1 MARSKLKVLRIASI
15 TDDLVCDELHQTAP
29 DSVTVGRGVASE
41 LLVFGNQ
48 MPAHHVLFEYGKDG
62 AYTLVLPPAVDGV
75 VSLKG
80 RGSKIADLWRKQAR
94 RDPRSGAGA
103 STALR
108 LRLDPS
114 ARGKLVLGETAL
126 LFTFAP
132 PAPPP
137 RKDPFPQEYRA
148 RIFSGLTRF
157 DMATLLS
164 GLMILGPYFLWAATK
179 PIDPTIEHEIDDRF
193 LKVIGM
199 PPNEKKKEPEP
210 EEKDDDEKLLA
221 VEDDDKKKEKD
232 PEIVDKM
239 LSPSKSFSK
248 EAIAKARGV
257 GVARVLGTYGG
268 PGEGTV
274 FDVIQSTENN
284 LGELFAA
291 GMTRVVDADG
301 NEVSSFVP
309 GGEGISALGA
319 AVGTKGF
326 DVSAAGP
333 EVAGIDKKER
343 KISLKS
349 GAADIDGDADKKAV
363 QATIRNRMGALQSCY
378 EKALR
383 ADAGIN
389 GKITYTITISVMG
402 TVTHVQVGDDSLQDE
417 GVKTCTVAKIKGWRF
432 PTTPGAEASSDVTFS
447 VVFSGQ

>member
-1 MARSKLKVLRIASI
+1 MAASKHKVLVIASI

-29 DSVTVGRGVASE
+29 ASVTAGRGVASE
-41 LLVFGNQ
+41 LLVFGQ
-48 MPAHHVLFEYGKDG
+48 RMPERHVLFEVGKDG
-62 AYTLVLPPAVDGV
+62 GYTLVLPPSTGGV
-75 VSLKG
+75 LSLRG
-80 RGSKIADLWRKQAR
+80 RGTRVADLWRKQAR
-94 RDPRSGAGA
+94 REPGGSAGA
-103 STALR
+103 PANLR

-114 ARGKLVLGETAL
+114 ARGKLVLGDTAL
-126 LFTFAP
+126 LFQFAP

-137 RKDPFPQEYRA
+137 RKDPFPQEYKA
-148 RIFSGLTRF
+148 KVFSGLTRF
-157 DMATLLS
+157 DIATLLS
-164 GLMILGPYFLWAATK
+164 GLMILGPYFIWAASK
-179 PIDPTIEHEIDDRF
+179 PIDPMVEHEIDERF
-193 LKVIGM
+193 MKVMGI
-199 PPNEKKKEPEP
+199 PPKKEDPP
-210 EEKDDDEKLLA
+210 EEEKEDDDEKLLA
-221 VEDDDKKKEKD
+221 VEDETKKKDKD
-232 PEIVDKM
+232 PEVVDKVIN
-239 LSPSKSFSK
+239 PSKSFSK

-268 PGEGTV
+268 PGQGTV

-284 LGELFAA
+284 LGELFAS
-291 GMTRVVDADG
+291 GMTRVVDAEG
-301 NEVSSFVP
+301 NEVSGFVP

-326 DVSAAGP
+326 EVDGP
-333 EVAGIDKKER
+333 EVAALDKKER

-349 GAADIDGDADKKAV
+349 GAADVDGDADKKAV

-383 ADAGIN
+383 GN
-389 GKITYTITISVMG
+389 TGLSGKITYTITISVMG
-402 TVTHVQVGDDSLQDE
+402 SVTGVQVGDDTLQDE

>member
-1 MARSKLKVLRIASI
+1 MARSKFKVLRIASI

-29 DSVTVGRGVASE
+29 DSVTAGRGLASK
-41 LLVFGNQ
+41 LLVFGTQ
-48 MPAHHVLFEYGKDG
+48 MPQRHVLFEYDERDG
-62 AYTLVLPPAVDGV
+62 SYTLVLPPAAGGV
-75 VSLKG
+75 LSLRG
-80 RGSKIADLWRKQAR
+80 RGTKIADLWRKQAR
-94 RDPRSGAGA
+94 RDPKA
-103 STALR
+103 SASASVLR
-108 LRLDPS
+108 LRLDPT
-114 ARGKLVLGETAL
+114 AKGKLVLGETAL
-126 LFTFAP
+126 LFQFAP

-137 RKDPFPQEYRA
+137 RKDPFPQEFKA
-148 RIFSGLTRF
+148 RVFSGLTRF

-193 LKVIGM
+193 LKVMGM
-199 PPNEKKKEPEP
+199 PPNKKDKEPEP
-210 EEKDDDEKLLA
+210 EEKDDEEKILA
-221 VEDDDKKKEKD
+221 VEDKEKPKD
-232 PEIVDKM
+232 VEVVDKM
-239 LSPSKSFSK
+239 ISPSKSFSK

-301 NEVSSFVP
+301 NEVSGFVP
-309 GGEGISALGA
+309 GGAGISALGA

-383 ADAGIN
+383 ADAGLT

-402 TVTHVQVGDDSLQDE
+402 SVTNVQVGDDSLQDE

>member
-1 MARSKLKVLRIASI
+1 MARSKFKVLRIASI

-29 DSVTVGRGVASE
+29 DSVTVGRGVASK
-41 LLVFGNQ
+41 LLVFGAQ
-48 MPAHHVLFEYGKDG
+48 MPQRHVLFEYDASDG
-62 AYTLVLPPAVDGV
+62 SYTLVLPPAASGV
-75 VSLKG
+75 LSLRG

-94 RDPRSGAGA
+94 RDPKSATSGV
-103 STALR
+103 LR
-108 LRLDPS
+108 LRLDPT
-114 ARGKLVLGETAL
+114 AKGKLVLGETAL
-126 LFTFAP
+126 LFQFAP

-137 RKDPFPQEYRA
+137 RKDPFPQEFKARA
-148 RIFSGLTRF
+148 FSGVTRF
-157 DMATLLS
+157 DLATLLS
-164 GLMILGPYFLWAATK
+164 GVMILGPYFLWAATEA
-179 PIDPTIEHEIDDRF
+179 IDPTIEHEIDDRF
-193 LKVIGM
+193 LKVMGM
-199 PPNEKKKEPEP
+199 PLNKKEKEPEP
-210 EEKDDDEKLLA
+210 EPKDDEEKLLA
-221 VEDDDKKKEKD
+221 VEEEKKPKD
-232 PEIVDKM
+232 IEIVDKVV
-239 LSPSKSFSK
+239 SPSKAFSK

-301 NEVSSFVP
+301 NEVSGFVP

-363 QATIRNRMGALQSCY
+363 AATIRNRMGALQSCY
-378 EKALR
+378 EKGLR
-383 ADAGIN
+383 ANAGLT

-402 TVTHVQVGDDSLQDE
+402 AVTNVHVRDDSLQDE
-417 GVKTCTVAKIKGWRF
+417 GVTACTVAKIKGWRF
-432 PTTPGAEASSDVTFS
+432 PITPGAEVPSDVTFP
-447 VVFSGQ
+447 VVFSG

>member
-1 MARSKLKVLRIASI
+1 VARSKFKVLRIASI
-15 TDDLVCDELHQTAP
+15 TDDIVCDELHQTAP
-29 DSVTVGRGVASE
+29 DSVTAGRGLASE
-41 LLVFGNQ
+41 LLVFGTR
-48 MPAHHVLFEYGKDG
+48 MPSSHVLFEYGKDG
-62 AYTLVLPPAVDGV
+62 SYTLVLPPTAGGV
-75 VSLKG
+75 LSLKG
-80 RGSKIADLWRKQAR
+80 RGTKIADLWRKQAR
-94 RDPRSGAGA
+94 RDPKTGAA
-103 STALR
+103 TTPANLR

-126 LFTFAP
+126 LFQFAP
-132 PAPPP
+132 PAPPV
-137 RKDPFPQEYRA
+137 RKDPFPQEYKARA
-148 RIFSGLTRF
+148 FSSFTRF

-164 GLMILGPYFLWAATK
+164 GLMLLGPYFLWAATK

-199 PPNEKKKEPEP
+199 PPNKKDKEPEP
-210 EEKDDDEKLLA
+210 EEKDDEEKVLA
-221 VEDDDKKKEKD
+221 VEDKDKPKEVVV
-232 PEIVDKM
+232 VDKM
-239 LSPSKSFSK
+239 ISPSKSFSK

-291 GMTRVVDADG
+291 GMTRVVDAEG
-301 NEVSSFVP
+301 NEVSGFVP

-333 EVAGIDKKER
+333 QVAEIEKKER

-383 ADAGIN
+383 ADAGLT
-389 GKITYTITISVMG
+389 GKIVYTITISVMG
-402 TVTHVQVGDDSLQDE
+402 TVTNVAVGDDSLQDE
-417 GVKTCTVAKIKGWRF
+417 GVKNCTVAKIKGWRF

>member
-1 MARSKLKVLRIASI
+1 MASKLKVLRIASI

-29 DSVTVGRGVASE
+29 ASVSVGHRIDSE
-41 LLVFGNQ
+41 LLVFGPQ
-48 MPAHHVLFEYGKDG
+48 TPDHHALFEYGKDG
-62 AYTLVLPPAVDGV
+62 AYTLVLPPWTGGV
-75 VSLKG
+75 LSLRG
-80 RGSKIADLWRKQAR
+80 RGTKVAELWRKQAR
-94 RDPRSGAGA
+94 RDPKGGS
-103 STALR
+103 LR
-108 LRLDPS
+108 LRLDPT
-114 ARGKLVLGETAL
+114 AKGKLVFGETAL
-126 LFTFAP
+126 LFQFAP

-137 RKDPFPQEYRA
+137 RKDPFPDEYRA
-148 RIFSGLTRF
+148 RVFAGFTRF
-157 DMATLLS
+157 DLATLLS
-164 GLMILGPYFLWAATK
+164 GLLILGPYFIWAATK
-179 PIDPTIEHEIDDRF
+179 PIDPTIEHEIDERF
-193 LKVIGM
+193 LRVMGI
-199 PPNEKKKEPEP
+199 PPKQDVPEP
-210 EEKDDDEKLLA
+210 EEKDDEEKLLA
-221 VEDDDKKKEKD
+221 VEDEDKKKDKE
-232 PEIVDKM
+232 PEIVEKM
-239 LSPSKSFSK
+239 INPSKAFSK

-301 NEVSSFVP
+301 NEVSTFVP
-309 GGEGISALGA
+309 GGEGISALGS

-326 DVSAAGP
+326 DVSADGP
-333 EVAGIDKKER
+333 EVAGLDKKER

-349 GAADIDGDADKKAV
+349 SGADVDGDADKKAV

-383 ADAGIN
+383 GN
-389 GKITYTITISVMG
+389 TGLSGKIVYTITISVMG
-402 TVTHVQVGDDSLQDE
+402 TVTSVQVLDDSLQDE
-417 GVKTCTVAKIKGWRF
+417 GVKSCTVAKIKGWRF

>member
-1 MARSKLKVLRIASI
+1 MAPSKLKVLRIASV
-15 TDDLVCDELHQTAP
+15 TDDLVCDELHQTTP
-29 DSVTVGRGVASE
+29 DSVTAGVGLAND
-41 LLVFGNQ
+41 LLVFGAR
-48 MPAHHVLFEYGKDG
+48 MPRQQVLFECADDG
-62 AYTLVLPPAVDGV
+62 SYTLVVPPHASGV
-75 VSLKG
+75 LSLRGKG
-80 RGSKIADLWRKQAR
+80 LRISKLREKQAR
-94 RDPRSGAGA
+94 SGRRPAP
-103 STALR
+103 LR
-108 LRLDPS
+108 VRLDPS

-126 LFTFAP
+126 LFRFAS
-132 PAPPP
+132 PAPPV
-137 RKDPFPQEYRA
+137 RKDPFPSQYTA
-148 RIFSGLTRF
+148 RVFSGLSRF
-157 DMATLLS
+157 DLATLLS
-164 GLMILGPYFLWAATK
+164 GLMLLGPYFLWAATK
-179 PIDPTIEHEIDDRF
+179 PIDPTIEYDIDERF
-193 LKVIGM
+193 LKVMGI
-199 PPNEKKKEPEP
+199 PPKQEKKPEP
-210 EEKDDDEKLLA
+210 EEEDDDEKLLA
-221 VEDDDKKKEKD
+221 VEDQKKPKD
-232 PEIVDKM
+232 VELVDKM
-239 LSPSKSFSK
+239 ISPSKSFSK

-291 GMTRVVDADG
+291 GMTRVVDAEG
-301 NEVSSFVP
+301 NEVSGYVP

-326 DVSAAGP
+326 ETATGP
-333 EVAGIDKKER
+333 EVAGLDKKER

-383 ADAGIN
+383 ANTGLT
-389 GKITYTITISVMG
+389 GKITYTITIAIMG
-402 TVTHVQVGDDSLQDE
+402 NVTHVQVGEDSLQDE
-417 GVKTCTVAKIKGWRF
+417 GVKGCTVAKIKGWRF

>member
-1 MARSKLKVLRIASI
+1 MARSKFKVLRIASI

-29 DSVTVGRGVASE
+29 DSVIAGRGMASK
-41 LLVFGNQ
+41 LLLFGAQ
-48 MPAHHVLFEYGKDG
+48 MPRRHVLFEYDGKDG
-62 AYTLVLPPAVDGV
+62 SYTLVLPPAAGGV
-75 VSLKG
+75 LSVRG

-94 RDPRSGAGA
+94 RDPKAAASGV
-103 STALR
+103 LR
-108 LRLDPS
+108 LRLDPT
-114 ARGKLVLGETAL
+114 AKGKLVLGETAL
-126 LFTFAP
+126 LFQFAP

-137 RKDPFPQEYRA
+137 RKDPFPQEFKARA
-148 RIFSGLTRF
+148 FSGFTRF

-193 LKVIGM
+193 LKVMGM
-199 PPNEKKKEPEP
+199 PPNKKDKEPEP
-210 EEKDDDEKLLA
+210 EEKDDEEKLLA
-221 VEDDDKKKEKD
+221 VVDEEKSKD
-232 PEIVDKM
+232 VEIVEKM

-301 NEVSSFVP
+301 NEVSGFVP

>member
-1 MARSKLKVLRIASI
+1 MASKFKVLRIASI
-15 TDDLVCDELHQTAP
+15 TDELVCDELHQTAP
-29 DSVTVGRGVASE
+29 ASVSAGHRIDSE
-41 LLVFGNQ
+41 LLVFGPQ
-48 MPAHHVLFEYGKDG
+48 TPDHHTLFEYGPDG
-62 AYTLVLPPAVDGV
+62 AYTLVLPPWTGGV
-75 VSLKG
+75 LSLRG
-80 RGSKIADLWRKQAR
+80 RATKVAELWRKQAR
-94 RDPRSGAGA
+94 RDGKDGPI
-103 STALR
+103 R

-114 ARGKLVLGETAL
+114 AKGKLVFGETAL
-126 LFTFAP
+126 LFQFAP
-132 PAPPP
+132 PAPPV
-137 RKDPFPQEYRA
+137 RKDPFPQEYKARA
-148 RIFSGLTRF
+148 FSGFTRF

-164 GLMILGPYFLWAATK
+164 GLLILGPYFIWAATK
-179 PIDPTIEHEIDDRF
+179 PIDPTIEHEIDERF
-193 LKVIGM
+193 LRVMGI
-199 PPNEKKKEPEP
+199 PPKKDKEPEP
-210 EEKDDDEKLLA
+210 EEKDDEEKLLA
-221 VEDDDKKKEKD
+221 VEDEEKKKEKD
-232 PEIVDKM
+232 PEIVEKM
-239 LSPSKSFSK
+239 INPSKAFSK

-291 GMTRVVDADG
+291 GMTRVVDAEG
-301 NEVSSFVP
+301 NEVSTFVP

-326 DVSAAGP
+326 DVSADGP
-333 EVAGIDKKER
+333 EVAGLDKKER

-349 GAADIDGDADKKAV
+349 SGAEVDGDADKKAV

-383 ADAGIN
+383 GN
-389 GKITYTITISVMG
+389 TGLSGKIVYTITISVMG
-402 TVTHVQVGDDSLQDE
+402 TVTSVQVLDDSLQDE
-417 GVKTCTVAKIKGWRF
+417 GVKNCTVAKIKGWRF

>member
-1 MARSKLKVLRIASI
+1 VASSKLKVLRIASV

-29 DSVTVGRGVASE
+29 ESVTAGRGVASE
-41 LLVFGNQ
+41 LLVFGSQ
-48 MPAHHVLFEYGKDG
+48 MPTHHVLFELGKDG
-62 AYTLVLPPAVDGV
+62 GYTLVLPPSAGGV
-75 VSLKG
+75 LSLRG
-80 RGSKIADLWRKQAR
+80 RGTRIADLWRKQAR
-94 RDPRSGAGA
+94 RDPKTNQPAP
-103 STALR
+103 LR

-126 LFTFAP
+126 LFQFAP
-132 PAPPP
+132 PAIPP
-137 RKDPFPQEYRA
+137 RKDPFPQEYKARA
-148 RIFSGLTRF
+148 FSGLTRF

-164 GLMILGPYFLWAATK
+164 GLMILGPYFIWAASK

-193 LKVIGM
+193 LKVMGI
-199 PPNEKKKEPEP
+199 PPKKDKE
-210 EEKDDDEKLLA
+210 EEKPEDDEEKLLA
-221 VEDDDKKKEKD
+221 VEDEEKKKDKE
-232 PEIVDKM
+232 PEIVDKVIN
-239 LSPSKSFSK
+239 PSKSFSK

-301 NEVSSFVP
+301 TEVSGFVP

-326 DVSAAGP
+326 EVDGP
-333 EVAGIDKKER
+333 EVVALDKKER
-343 KISLKS
+343 KISLKT
-349 GAADIDGDADKKAV
+349 GGADIDGDADKKAV

-383 ADAGIN
+383 GN
-389 GKITYTITISVMG
+389 TGLSGKIGYTITISVMG
-402 TVTHVQVGDDSLQDE
+402 TVTNVQVGDDTLQDE
-417 GVKTCTVAKIKGWRF
+417 GVKNCTVAKIKGWRF

>member
-1 MARSKLKVLRIASI
+1 VASKFKVLRIASI
-15 TDDLVCDELHQTAP
+15 TDELVCDELHQTAP
-29 DSVTVGRGVASE
+29 ASVSAGHRIDSE
-41 LLVFGNQ
+41 LLVFGPQ
-48 MPAHHVLFEYGKDG
+48 TPDHHTLFEYGPDG
-62 AYTLVLPPAVDGV
+62 AYTLVLPPWTGGV
-75 VSLKG
+75 LSLRG
-80 RGSKIADLWRKQAR
+80 RATKVAELWRKQAR
-94 RDPRSGAGA
+94 RDGKDGPI
-103 STALR
+103 R

-114 ARGKLVLGETAL
+114 AKGKLVFGETAL
-126 LFTFAP
+126 LFQFAP
-132 PAPPP
+132 PAPPV
-137 RKDPFPQEYRA
+137 RKDPFPQEYKARA
-148 RIFSGLTRF
+148 FSGFTRF

-164 GLMILGPYFLWAATK
+164 GLLILGPYFIWAATK
-179 PIDPTIEHEIDDRF
+179 PIDPTIEHEIDERF
-193 LKVIGM
+193 LRVMGI
-199 PPNEKKKEPEP
+199 PPKKDKEPEP
-210 EEKDDDEKLLA
+210 EEKDDEEKLLA
-221 VEDDDKKKEKD
+221 VEDEEKKKEKD
-232 PEIVDKM
+232 PEIVEKM
-239 LSPSKSFSK
+239 INPSKAFSK

-291 GMTRVVDADG
+291 GMTRVVDAEG
-301 NEVSSFVP
+301 NEVSTFVP

-326 DVSAAGP
+326 DVSADGP
-333 EVAGIDKKER
+333 EVAGLDKKER

-349 GAADIDGDADKKAV
+349 SGAEVDGDADKKAV

-383 ADAGIN
+383 GN
-389 GKITYTITISVMG
+389 TGLSGKIVYTITISVMG
-402 TVTHVQVGDDSLQDE
+402 TVTSVQVLDDSLQDE
-417 GVKTCTVAKIKGWRF
+417 GVKNCTVAKIKGWRF

>member
-1 MARSKLKVLRIASI
+1 MASKFKVLRIASI
-15 TDDLVCDELHQTAP
+15 TDELVCDELHQTAP
-29 DSVTVGRGVASE
+29 ASVSAGHRIDSE
-41 LLVFGNQ
+41 LLVFGPQ
-48 MPAHHVLFEYGKDG
+48 TPDHHTLFEYGPDG
-62 AYTLVLPPAVDGV
+62 AYTLVLPPWTGGV
-75 VSLKG
+75 LSLRG
-80 RGSKIADLWRKQAR
+80 RATKVADLWRKQAR
-94 RDPRSGAGA
+94 RDGKDGPI
-103 STALR
+103 R

-114 ARGKLVLGETAL
+114 AKGKLVFGETAL
-126 LFTFAP
+126 LFQFAP
-132 PAPPP
+132 PAPPV
-137 RKDPFPQEYRA
+137 RKDPFPQEYKARA
-148 RIFSGLTRF
+148 FSGFTRF

-164 GLMILGPYFLWAATK
+164 GLLILGPYFIWAATK
-179 PIDPTIEHEIDDRF
+179 PIDPTIEHEIDERF
-193 LKVIGM
+193 LRVMGI
-199 PPNEKKKEPEP
+199 PPKKDKEPEP
-210 EEKDDDEKLLA
+210 EEKDDEEKLLA
-221 VEDDDKKKEKD
+221 VEDEEKKKEKD
-232 PEIVDKM
+232 PEIVEKM
-239 LSPSKSFSK
+239 INPSKAFSK

-291 GMTRVVDADG
+291 GMTRVVDAEG
-301 NEVSSFVP
+301 NEVSTFVP

-326 DVSAAGP
+326 DVSADGP
-333 EVAGIDKKER
+333 EVAGLDKKER

-349 GAADIDGDADKKAV
+349 SGADVDGDADKKAV

-383 ADAGIN
+383 GN
-389 GKITYTITISVMG
+389 TGLSGKIVYTITISVMG
-402 TVTHVQVGDDSLQDE
+402 TVTSVQVLDDSLQDE
-417 GVKTCTVAKIKGWRF
+417 GVKNCTVAKIKGWRF